1 MNGRFVYAA
10 DLSFYS
16 RENRCKDKWR
26 GKRKKKKVEYGIRP
40 GAFQNIHFLYK
51 LTPKLTTLSH
61 FITAAVTET

>member
-1 MNGRFVYAA
+1 MLQTSASTPGRIDTRTNGG
-10 DLSFYS
+10 
-16 RENRCKDKWR
+16 
-26 GKRKKKKVEYGIRP
+26 GKEKKKKVEYGIRP